1 MFGITWIL
9 KLSKYLVPRATKNS
23 SKKMPDFR
31 VTWEYFAAL
40 GFLSHSKRNLYIAWN
55 IYKAGCEKFNA
66 KKSQMKRI
74 NTDFEIILDVGCT
87 VPSVSF
93 MGFDSNLLL

>member
-1 MFGITWIL
+1 
-9 KLSKYLVPRATKNS
+9 
-23 SKKMPDFR
+23 MPDFR
-31 VTWEYFAAL
+31 VTWEYFTAL
-40 GFLSHSKRNLYIAWN
+40 GFLSHSKRNLYIARN
-55 IYKAGCEKFNA
+55 IYKTGCAKFNVI
-66 KKSQMKRI
+66 KSQMKRI